1 METMIPGIDISEY
14 QGDVEFP
21 KARVWGVKWVYARAA
36 VGDKADAKIKQN
48 ARRMNR
54 NGLPFGVYVY
64 WKPEV
69 PAARQLKLLFDAHQ
83 QLGATLV
90 PQIDVEHHGGVA
102 PRLIRK
108 RLRGFVE
115 AVEDAIGQS
124 PTIYTGAWFW
134 NTHVREKKL
143 TRCPLWVAQYVHS
156 SPEAYKRS
164 GLPKQAD
171 LWGGYAFKQIEYPM
185 PVIGWGDDWSVWQFS
200 AAHNRFGKRLGMRS
214 LDVDLNVM
222 RASAWERFSLVR

>member
-1 METMIPGIDISEY
+1 MLPGIDIAEY
-14 QGDVEFP
+14 QGDIEFP
-21 KARVWGVKWVYARAA
+21 KAKAAGVKWVYARAA
-36 VGDKADAKIKQN
+36 AGDKPDAKIKQN
-48 ARRMNR
+48 ARRLHR
-54 NGLPFGVYVY
+54 NDLPFGVYIF

-69 PAARQLKLLFDAHQ
+69 PAARQLKLVLDAHTH
-83 QLGATLV
+83 LGASLV
-90 PQIDVEHHGGVA
+90 PQIDVEHHGDVA

-115 AVEDAIGQS
+115 AVEDAIGQP

-134 NTHVREKKL
+134 NRYVRETKL
-143 TRCPLWVAQYVHS
+143 DRCPLWVAQYVHS

-164 GLPKQAD
+164 KLPKHAD
-171 LWGGYAFKQIEYPM
+171 GWGEYAFSQIEYPM
-185 PVIGWGDDWSVWQFS
+185 PVIGWHDYWSVWQFS

-222 RASAWERFSLVR
+222 QKADWRRFSLVR